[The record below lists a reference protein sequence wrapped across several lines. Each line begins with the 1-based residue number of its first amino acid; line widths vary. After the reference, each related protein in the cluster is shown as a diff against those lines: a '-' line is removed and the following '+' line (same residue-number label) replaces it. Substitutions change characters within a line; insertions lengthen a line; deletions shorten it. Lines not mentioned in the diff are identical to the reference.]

1 MNTLR
6 TKIKTRFDGLTA
18 AMEAQ
23 KHLSDGED
31 FIEVITLIESITKF
45 WTILSDAE
53 RDYINAVRLAVEDQK
68 PWQ

>member
-6 TKIKTRFDGLTA
+6 TKIKTRLDDLEV
-18 AMEAQ
+18 AMKVQ
-23 KHLSDGED
+23 KHLSDGQG
-31 FIEVITLIESITKF
+31 FTEVITLIQSIAKF
-45 WTILSDAE
+45 WSILSEAE

>member
-6 TKIKTRFDGLTA
+6 TKIKTRFDDLTT

-45 WTILSDAE
+45 WTILSDGE
-53 RDYINAVRLAVEDQK
+53 RDYVNAVRLAVHDQV
-68 PWQ
+68 PWK

>member
-6 TKIKTRFDGLTA
+6 TKIKTRLDALTT
-18 AMEAQ
+18 AMDAQ

-53 RDYINAVRLAVEDQK
+53 RDYINAVRLAVQDQV
-68 PWQ
+68 PWK

>member
-6 TKIKTRFDGLTA
+6 NKIKTRFDDLTT

-53 RDYINAVRLAVEDQK
+53 RDYINAVRLAVQDQV
-68 PWQ
+68 PWK